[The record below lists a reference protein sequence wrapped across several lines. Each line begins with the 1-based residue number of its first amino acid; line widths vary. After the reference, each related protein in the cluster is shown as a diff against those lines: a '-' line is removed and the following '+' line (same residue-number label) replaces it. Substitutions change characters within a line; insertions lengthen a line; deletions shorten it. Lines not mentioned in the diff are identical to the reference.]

1 MKTLIHKG
9 HYSKAWQAKT
19 EINLGT
25 EDDGQQVLVIETSK
39 GNSSVATTASVHTI
53 SCEGRT
59 HTHMLYEDFTLR
71 LPATAPRCT
80 EKAVT
85 DLHREALAIIEDIK
99 AKVAAFYAAKQASQ

>member
-1 MKTLIHKG
+1 MKTLIQRG
-9 HYSKAWQAKT
+9 HYTKTWQAKT

-25 EDDGQQVLVIETSK
+25 EDDGEQVLLIETSK
-39 GNSSVATTASVHTI
+39 GRNSVGTVASVHTI

-85 DLHREALAIIEDIK
+85 DLHREALAIIDDIK
-99 AKVAAFYAAKQASQ
+99 AKVAAFYAFKQASH